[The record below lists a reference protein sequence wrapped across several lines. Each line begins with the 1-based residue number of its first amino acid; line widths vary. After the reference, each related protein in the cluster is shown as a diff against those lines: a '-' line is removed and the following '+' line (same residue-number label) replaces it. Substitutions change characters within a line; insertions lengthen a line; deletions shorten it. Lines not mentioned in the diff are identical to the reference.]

1 MIAKP
6 HRLKEGS
13 TIAVIAPAGPPES
26 QRLKRGKSLFEKK
39 GYKIKIYPQTRRK
52 LGYLA
57 GDDKSRARALND
69 AFADERV
76 NAVICARG
84 GYGAVRLLPYIDFDL
99 IRKKPKIFIGYSDI
113 TILLLSIF
121 KKCNFVTF
129 HGPMFAIEFGKKV
142 RPYTANIFFSIV
154 SDPTRETRIKI
165 PAGFKINVISGGV
178 AKGRI
183 VGGNLC
189 LMTKLIGTGLLPSF
203 KDRIVFFEDTE
214 EEPYRIDGYLSQLF
228 QTTDFGKAAGYIVG
242 EFTRTEPKFG
252 GMKGWN
258 VKQVI
263 IDYFKGIKKP
273 TIYGFPCGHGKEKI
287 TIPIG
292 VRAVL
297 DADRKE
303 LIFKEPGVKR

>member
-1 MIAKP
+1 MIVKP
-6 HRLKEGS
+6 RRLKRGS
-13 TIAVIAPAGPPES
+13 AIAVIAPAGPPES
-26 QRLKRGKSLFEKK
+26 ERLKRGKRFFEKR
-39 GYKIKIYPQTRRK
+39 GCKIKIYPQTRRR

-57 GDDKSRARALND
+57 GDDKSRVTALNEAFEDDRID
-69 AFADERV
+69 AI
-76 NAVICARG
+76 ICARG
-84 GYGAVRLLPYIDFDL
+84 GYGALRLLPLIDFDV
-99 IRKKPKIFIGYSDI
+99 IKNNPKIFIGYSDI

-121 KKCNFVTF
+121 KICNFVTF
-129 HGPMFAIEFGKKV
+129 HGPMAATELGKRV
-142 RPYTANIFFSIV
+142 RPYTAYNFLDTLSGL
-154 SDPTRETRIKI
+154 SQETRIGIPSGYKI
-165 PAGFKINVISGGV
+165 TVISDGI

-189 LMTKLIGTGLLPSF
+189 LMTKLIGTGFLPSF
-203 KDRIVFFEDTE
+203 KNRIVFFEDTE

-228 QTTDFGKAAGYIVG
+228 QTTDFGEAAGYVIG

-252 GMKGWN
+252 YMKGWN

-263 IDYFKGIKKP
+263 KDYFSGINRP

-292 VRAVL
+292 VKAVL
-297 DADRKE
+297 DAGRKN